1 MSFARLPINVIKKL
15 LRTVGVDL
23 VRYNLHHSDDVLLNT
38 IIRNFNIQ
46 TILDV
51 GANEGQ
57 YASQIFG
64 SGYKGKIYSFEPI
77 SEVYKTLKKNA
88 GDSQK
93 WLTFNQGIGSR
104 EEEVMI
110 NVSANYVSS
119 SIFNVSRA
127 STDAE
132 PQTQTVRKEKN
143 KNHDD

>member
-57 YASQIFG
+57 YTSQIFG
-64 SGYKGKIYSFEPI
+64 SGYKGKIYSFERI
-77 SEVYKTLKKNA
+77 SEVYKNLKK
-88 GDSQK
+88 K
-93 WLTFNQGIGSR
+93 LLTGNTAANIGLPP
-104 EEEVMI
+104 
-110 NVSANYVSS
+110 A
-119 SIFNVSRA
+119 
-127 STDAE
+127 
-132 PQTQTVRKEKN
+132 
-143 KNHDD
+143 